1 MAREAPVI
9 MMVDDDVDFL
19 DMNRAV
25 LQGKGYKVLCFSDPH
40 TAFEE
45 MERAKPH
52 LLVTDLVMKT
62 MDSGF
67 SLARKV
73 REDERF
79 KKVPIIIVTAIG
91 SRQGFDF
98 NPRTPDELAAMR
110 ADAYFDKPVD
120 PDVLVAKVEEL
131 LGRRSEEGP
140 K

>member
-9 MMVDDDVDFL
+9 MMVDDDLDFL

-25 LQGKGYKVLCFSDPH
+25 LQGKGYKVLCFSDAH

-45 MERAKPH
+45 MGRARPH
-52 LLVTDLVMKT
+52 LVVTDLVMKT
-62 MDSGF
+62 LDSGF
-67 SLARKV
+67 SLARQI
-73 REDERF
+73 RGDERF
-79 KKVPIIIVTAIG
+79 NEVPIIIVTAIG

-98 NPRTPDELAAMR
+98 NPRTPEELAAMR

-131 LGRRSEEGP
+131 LARPAQEGT